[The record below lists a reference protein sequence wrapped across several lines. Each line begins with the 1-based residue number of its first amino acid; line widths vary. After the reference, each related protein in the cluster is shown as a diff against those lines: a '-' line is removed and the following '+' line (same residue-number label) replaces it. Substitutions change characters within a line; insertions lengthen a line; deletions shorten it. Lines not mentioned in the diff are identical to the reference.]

1 MVRSE
6 RMSFTKELRQKA
18 NSIWTA
24 NHEHAF
30 VQEIGSGTL
39 DIEAFKY
46 YMKQDYLYLIEY
58 ARVFALGVVKANDL
72 NTMATFAAY
81 LQSTLHEEM
90 SLHRSYAQRLGIT
103 NEELEH
109 TIAAPTTIA
118 YSSYMISEAQKGSLA
133 HLIAAILPCAWSYS
147 EIGKRL
153 ATVHGALE
161 HPQYGEWVRMYQ
173 DDEFEAIADWLC
185 AKLDELAIT
194 LGEAER
200 KQLEDIFLTSSRFE
214 YLFWDMSYQ
223 QSHWE

>member
-1 MVRSE
+1 
-6 RMSFTKELRQKA
+6 MSFTKELRQKA

-30 VQEIGSGTL
+30 VQGIGSGTL

-153 ATVHGALE
+153 ATVPGALE

-185 AKLDELAIT
+185 AKLDELATT
-194 LGEAER
+194 LGEAEQ

>member
-1 MVRSE
+1 
-6 RMSFTKELRQKA
+6 MSFTKELRQKA

-72 NTMATFAAY
+72 NTMATFTVY

-153 ATVHGALE
+153 AIVPGALE

-185 AKLDELAIT
+185 AKLDELAST